1 MWLTMCKN
9 IYSFFVSKNSLDH
22 EKYLKRSFLF
32 QKILMDKNLKYLC
45 VSVGVEMKSTIF
57 SYPHSYHQAIADISE
72 SNKTNISYY

>member
-1 MWLTMCKN
+1 
-9 IYSFFVSKNSLDH
+9 
-22 EKYLKRSFLF
+22 
-32 QKILMDKNLKYLC
+32 MDKNLKYLC